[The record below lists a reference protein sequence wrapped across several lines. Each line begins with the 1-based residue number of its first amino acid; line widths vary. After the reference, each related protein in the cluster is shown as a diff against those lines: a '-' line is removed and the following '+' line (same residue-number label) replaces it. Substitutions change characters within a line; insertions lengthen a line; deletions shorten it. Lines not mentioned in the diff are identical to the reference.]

1 MQQIITRISHKIINT
16 EIKFKMM
23 KKALKNIL
31 ACAAIA
37 ICTFSSVR
45 GQEIQLKGHVK
56 GLGNSKVTFYYI
68 TGTSQKSDIVT
79 SVDGKFMWK
88 AAIVS
93 PQKITVMFPKRSIQ
107 LFAESGHMTV
117 NGTMDSLDNL
127 SISGSKLQTQFS
139 AYSKAMNEA
148 VAKDTTGSSLV
159 IPNTRNENFAR
170 NKIFRAKKRVFDDQ
184 FIQKN
189 SENILSVFLLQDRAI
204 LGSYEEVMSGY
215 EKLGSSVKATAEG
228 ISLTERLEIL
238 KRRRVGEQV
247 YNFTLNDLDGKPV
260 NINAFKGQYVLIDFW
275 ASWCGPCR
283 AENPNLVKA
292 YNKYKANKF
301 NVIGVTIDE
310 DLDKWKQAV
319 KEDGTPWTQLTDLKD
334 RSKAVATYYG
344 ILGVPSSLLIDP
356 DGKII
361 AMDVRGESLQKKLA
375 EMFQASPN
383 KS

>member
-1 MQQIITRISHKIINT
+1 
-16 EIKFKMM
+16 M

>member
-1 MQQIITRISHKIINT
+1 MQQVITQISLKIIKT
-16 EIKFKMM
+16 VIKFKMM
-23 KKALKNIL
+23 KKALKKIM
-31 ACAAIA
+31 AYSAIA
-37 ICTFSSVR
+37 ICTFSSVH
-45 GQEIQLKGHVK
+45 GQEVQLKGNVK
-56 GLGNSKVTFYYI
+56 GLGNSKITFYYLV
-68 TGTSQKSDIVT
+68 GTSQKSDIVT

-88 AAIVS
+88 ASIVS
-93 PQKITVMFPKRSIQ
+93 PQKITVMFPKRAIQ
-107 LFAESGHMTV
+107 LYAESGQMTI

-127 SISGSKLQTQFS
+127 SIGGSHVQTQFN
-139 AYSKAMNEA
+139 AYTKEMNEA
-148 VAKDTTGSSLV
+148 VAKDTTGSSQV

-170 NKIFRAKKRVFDDQ
+170 NKILRAKKRVFDDQ

-189 SENILSVFLLQDRAI
+189 SENILSVFLLQDRAM
-204 LGSYEEVMSGY
+204 LGSYDEVMSGY

-228 ISLTERLEIL
+228 ISLTQRLEIL
-238 KRRRVGEQV
+238 KRRRVGELV

-260 NINAFKGQYVLIDFW
+260 NIAEFKGQYVLIDFW

-292 YNKYKANKF
+292 YNRYKANKF

-319 KEDGTPWTQLTDLKD
+319 KEDGTPWTQLADLND

-361 AMDVRGESLQKKLA
+361 ALDVRGESLQKKLD
-375 EMFQASPN
+375 ELFHTSPN